1 MKPSSNGSLG
11 ALSKSGSVYSPTV
24 KAPVPVL
31 EEEEEVEG
39 RKGREEEQEEEEEG
53 FCDVA
58 TSTALKPSRGI

>member
-1 MKPSSNGSLG
+1 M
-11 ALSKSGSVYSPTV
+11 